1 MLRCVAVRRRTWPC
15 ATRSNRIALSE
26 PIDVRMRFG
35 QPLPQVRAQPAYQY
49 RGSLYTAAPP
59 VESSMLSEPE
69 CSWAVT
75 LARITLVDC
84 SGGDLRAKAH
94 TQAIEATAKERS
106 FKWAHLGR
114 CLLFVDVAWALA
126 GSMSIS
132 SAPRRSA
139 FCAILAFR
147 WSSYSLS
154 RIGDRSGEEEGSR
167 RVCFFGLRASALP
180 LAGAIVGDR
189 LLELEVQRRRPF
201 QQRSFDGLFVS
212 FDGNL
217 REVLPFDGLFN
228 FLFLLMESPYPVALH
243 PFYF

>member
-1 MLRCVAVRRRTWPC
+1 M
-15 ATRSNRIALSE
+15 SSE
-26 PIDVRMRFG
+26 P
-35 QPLPQVRAQPAYQY
+35 
-49 RGSLYTAAPP
+49 GSSGAL
-59 VESSMLSEPE
+59 
-69 CSWAVT
+69 T
-75 LARITLVDC
+75 LARSVRDDSAC
-84 SGGDLRAKAH
+84 GDLRAEAH

-167 RVCFFGLRASALP
+167 RVCFFGLRAFALP
-180 LAGAIVGDR
+180 LPPAGAIVGDR
-189 LLELEVQRRRPF
+189 LLEWKFKEGDRF
-201 QQRSFDGLFVS
+201 KGWTH
-212 FDGNL
+212 
-217 REVLPFDGLFN
+217 
-228 FLFLLMESPYPVALH
+228 FLSRFL
-243 PFYF
+243 